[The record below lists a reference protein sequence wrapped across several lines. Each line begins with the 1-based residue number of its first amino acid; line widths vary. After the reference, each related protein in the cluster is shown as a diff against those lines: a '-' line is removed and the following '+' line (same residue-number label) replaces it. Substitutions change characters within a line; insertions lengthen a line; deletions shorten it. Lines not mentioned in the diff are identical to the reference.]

1 MEILNKLKSLPVVG
15 YIKRYWILLAVIAI
29 LVWAYASGALA
40 LTMRGALLIPI
51 FTLTAGASG
60 LLLRN
65 TFNRSTTD
73 KYVDD
78 KEWIKRDWDSLTA
91 KERLFLTKLEYGIYF
106 LGGCIIA
113 AGLVIIINV

>member
-1 MEILNKLKSLPVVG
+1 
-15 YIKRYWILLAVIAI
+15 
-29 LVWAYASGALA
+29 
-40 LTMRGALLIPI
+40 MRGALLIPI
-51 FTLTAGASG
+51 FTLIAGASG

-73 KYVDD
+73 QYVDN
-78 KEWIKRDWDSLTA
+78 KTWIKRDWDSLTPA
-91 KERLFLTKLEYGIYF
+91 QRILFTKIEYGIYF

>member
-1 MEILNKLKSLPVVG
+1 MNLSKLPIIG
-15 YIKRYWILLAVIAI
+15 YIKRYWILLAAIGI
-29 LVWAYASGALA
+29 LVWAYTSGTLA

-51 FTLTAGASG
+51 FTLVAGASG

-73 KYVDD
+73 QYVDN
-78 KEWIKRDWDSLTA
+78 KTWVKRDWDSLTPMQ
-91 KERLFLTKLEYGIYF
+91 RILFTKIEYAVYF

-113 AGLVIIINV
+113 AGLVIVVNF